1 MPSPD
6 DLGEGLLA
14 RLRELF
20 DAVETALQ
28 GVAERGGEP
37 AEHDLILRTVYE
49 QIRPALVA
57 EAEQARLS
65 STATWHLYHLA
76 VVLLEQAGIPDHG
89 TGSGVYRPLNS
100 AIKRLSEYLASAP
113 PGPPYEPPKW
123 LEDWVGRLAHEL
135 SDDLAQ
141 SLPTPLSNALAQ
153 SLPTPL
159 SSALAQSLPTPL
171 SSALAQSLP
180 TPLSSALAQSLP
192 DPLAAPLSADLI
204 QSLPGPVAQAV
215 VAELEAVQDKT
226 SADIAALTD
235 LTETRLDQT
244 IKSPADGI
252 QFLENVLAALEAVL
266 ADIHTIPAD
275 LVQPV
280 TNAVL
285 AVFNF
290 AAPAATITDL
300 NRMNELK
307 QQVAGIF
314 KPTAPAVPVAAGGI
328 QLCRPAEHPRRSPA
342 DRPGIPPPWPQ
353 P

>member
-65 STATWHLYHLA
+65 SAATWHLYHLA

-135 SDDLAQ
+135 SDD
-141 SLPTPLSNALAQ
+141 
-153 SLPTPL
+153 
-159 SSALAQSLPTPL
+159 LAQSLPTPL

>member
-65 STATWHLYHLA
+65 SAATWHLYHLA

-141 SLPTPLSNALAQ
+141 SLPTPLSN
-153 SLPTPL
+153 
-159 SSALAQSLPTPL
+159 
-171 SSALAQSLP
+171 ALAQSLP